1 MIEGAAFAPHPLR
14 ERYVKSCIFASVQAF
29 KRSGGRIPANIRRMR
44 PPTGQYINK
53 ALMMGQYILRA
64 MSVIQSHS
72 GHMPMKRMTLRAS
85 DDVLVAT

>member
-1 MIEGAAFAPHPLR
+1 M
-14 ERYVKSCIFASVQAF
+14 QAF

-44 PPTGQYINK
+44 PPTGKYINK

>member
-1 MIEGAAFAPHPLR
+1 MPHPLR
-14 ERYVKSCIFASVQAF
+14 ERYVKAAFLHPCRRLKDREDASLQIL
-29 KRSGGRIPANIRRMR
+29 GGCA